1 MHEPHVV
8 VDEDA
13 HLARVQ
19 VNHYTRTGGTPYLL
33 IC

>member
-1 MHEPHVV
+1 MREPHV

-19 VNHYTRTGGTPYLL
+19 VNHYT
-33 IC
+33 